1 MTLSRDLNET
11 EYLVA
16 LVAGQVAATM
26 LRPNPGDLREM
37 EQGWDERVIGV
48 SVGTAERICEEI
60 IQRKDNPE
68 RVAELDPGAIWIDVF
83 SSQRN
88 DGGDKRMGINI
99 EWKRG
104 PEIGP
109 EGDTLEPWQV
119 TSLMGA
125 IIRTVEEWAESEDGA
140 PGLQVLFDA
149 D

>member
-1 MTLSRDLNET
+1 MTISRDPQEA

-16 LVAGQVAATM
+16 LVAGQIAAATM
-26 LRPNPGDLREM
+26 ASGSAPDLR
-37 EQGWDERVIGV
+37 V
-48 SVGTAERICEEI
+48 SVGTAERIIEEI
-60 IQRKDNPE
+60 ISRRDNGEPGP
-68 RVAELDPGAIWIDVF
+68 ELDPGAIWIDEF

-88 DGGDKRMGINI
+88 DGSDKRMGINI

-109 EGDTLEPWQV
+109 EGNTLEPLQV

-125 IIRTVEEWAESEDGA
+125 IIRTVEEWVESEDGA